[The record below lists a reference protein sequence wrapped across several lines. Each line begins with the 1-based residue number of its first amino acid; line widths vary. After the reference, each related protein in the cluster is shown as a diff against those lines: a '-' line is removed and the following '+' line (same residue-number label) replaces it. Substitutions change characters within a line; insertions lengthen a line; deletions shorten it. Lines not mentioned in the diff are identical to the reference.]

1 MKKARFPEPNCRYDC
16 PFFKTSGTLL
26 SETRYCMKAGRK
38 GKRFRSKDPKSRPPA
53 WCPRRITPPVCRIYG
68 FKDEFSAAM
77 DDDERLRF
85 DPQKRERYL
94 PSTHRYRLRCQGPGM
109 SAGQF
114 YSAVQE
120 DLVETVLPEAHVKP
134 GELIEIDDGL
144 RPYYFYC
151 YDSVTVIPATIIGAL
166 RKGSEG
172 ADV

>member
-94 PSTHRYRLRCQGPGM
+94 PFTHRYRLR
-109 SAGQF
+109 
-114 YSAVQE
+114 
-120 DLVETVLPEAHVKP
+120 
-134 GELIEIDDGL
+134 
-144 RPYYFYC
+144 
-151 YDSVTVIPATIIGAL
+151 
-166 RKGSEG
+166 
-172 ADV
+172 